1 MNPVTLD
8 IQPSDLPWAI
18 QIMTHALELLKQ
30 RNDPETGE
38 HCQSEDDDIY
48 ATSPYICDNLRS
60 DSCQRARYPLLG
72 SIPSNDHNRIS
83 RQLRHWISQLI
94 SQEFCVER
102 WLVRRVPAAALLRES
117 DPDQFD
123 CQLALYRQRWLA
135 ALIQS
140 LEQVK

>member
-1 MNPVTLD
+1 MNPMTPD
-8 IQPSDLPWAI
+8 IQPNDLPWAR
-18 QIMTHALELLKQ
+18 QIMTHALELLQQ

-48 ATSPYICDNLRS
+48 AISPYICDNLRS
-60 DSCQRARYPLLG
+60 DSRRRARYPLLE
-72 SIPSNDHNRIS
+72 STPYNDHDRIS
-83 RQLRHWISQLI
+83 WQLRHWISQLI

-102 WLVRRVPAAALLRES
+102 WLIRRVPAAAELQRS
-117 DPDQFD
+117 DPDLFGR
-123 CQLALYRQRWLA
+123 QLALYRQRWLA